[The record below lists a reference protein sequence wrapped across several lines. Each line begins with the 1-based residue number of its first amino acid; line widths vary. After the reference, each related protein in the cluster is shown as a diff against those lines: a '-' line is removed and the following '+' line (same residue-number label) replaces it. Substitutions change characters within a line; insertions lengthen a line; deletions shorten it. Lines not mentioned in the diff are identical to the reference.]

1 MVADVAATKD
11 NVVDRRRSFL
21 CGLVVWFWTG
31 NRGRK
36 PCRAVWPANDG
47 DAVWRRSPSWRRR
60 FRLPLSFPNH
70 IFRVKTLLRSERA
83 VAAIHVSSS
92 LGAPLWR
99 NLFVQG
105 LSKGLCIGFEL
116 QS

>member
-1 MVADVAATKD
+1 MKILLMRIGGV
-11 NVVDRRRSFL
+11 
-21 CGLVVWFWTG
+21 G

-36 PCRAVWPANDG
+36 PCRAVWPADDG
-47 DAVWRRSPSWRRR
+47 DAVWHRSPPWRRH

-70 IFRVKTLLRSERA
+70 ILRVKTLLPSERA
-83 VAAIHVSSS
+83 VAAIHVASS

-105 LSKGLCIGFEL
+105 LSMVYALASNFSPRL
-116 QS
+116 